1 MGLCGSCVVLFG
13 LSWAVC
19 EVVVEKMTTD
29 REVVALSAMQHA
41 AAEMALEARRQ
52 LKSLD
57 ELTRLA
63 LLQIRLASEHNESGQ
78 RATLET
84 MAVAMKQHRLGVRA
98 LSVRHSDGTLLLQ
111 QGNIP
116 TGGPSPIQELG
127 LSRPW
132 RNLETGEWYE
142 RYSLSLPGY
151 PDLIIRISL
160 DPVAL
165 SAELQ
170 RVLPPELSARAP
182 AVATLIRLSD
192 GAFVARSDSAERILA
207 DQPPLQPRSL
217 STFREREAGA
227 ARLISV
233 VNGRDSLI
241 GFRSMAD
248 LGIVASV
255 SATTDE
261 MMAFN
266 ELATRQVR
274 RVPLLLLPI
283 FFAISAIAMALAM
296 RRRANAAVASAS
308 RKAVAEAAARA
319 ELAELVRCS
328 PAMLYRGQLDCEGVY
343 SREYVTPNSLT
354 VTGWE
359 PEMLSDPERVWKLS
373 ADEDRHLRGTNYARA
388 LKLGRSSMDY
398 RFLRPDGG
406 YSWLR
411 NEALIVQRRT
421 DGGAT
426 VVGAVTNI
434 TRERELAAQGA
445 LQSRMA
451 TLGQLSTSLAHELT
465 QPITVIGM
473 SAAIARSMLEQLAPG
488 AELPRELWAQIDQIL
503 HQTDR
508 AGDMIRHLRTYGHA
522 DSGPLANV
530 DLEQAVTGAMTLTA
544 IPLRE
549 AGVDVRLDL
558 QAGIPMVRA
567 RMVQVEQVLVN
578 LIINARDAMRSMPA
592 DSRRLV
598 LSATGGSIIRLSVSD
613 TGPGVPPDS
622 MMRLFEAF
630 YTTKPPGH
638 GTGLG
643 LSLSQTMMRSFGG
656 EISVES
662 NASGAI
668 FTLEFQ
674 PAT

>member
-1 MGLCGSCVVLFG
+1 
-13 LSWAVC
+13 
-19 EVVVEKMTTD
+19 
-29 REVVALSAMQHA
+29 
-41 AAEMALEARRQ
+41 
-52 LKSLD
+52 
-57 ELTRLA
+57 
-63 LLQIRLASEHNESGQ
+63 
-78 RATLET
+78 
-84 MAVAMKQHRLGVRA
+84 
-98 LSVRHSDGTLLLQ
+98 
-111 QGNIP
+111 
-116 TGGPSPIQELG
+116 
-127 LSRPW
+127 
-132 RNLETGEWYE
+132 
-142 RYSLSLPGY
+142 
-151 PDLIIRISL
+151 
-160 DPVAL
+160 
-165 SAELQ
+165 
-170 RVLPPELSARAP
+170 
-182 AVATLIRLSD
+182 
-192 GAFVARSDSAERILA
+192 
-207 DQPPLQPRSL
+207 
-217 STFREREAGA
+217 
-227 ARLISV
+227 
-233 VNGRDSLI
+233 
-241 GFRSMAD
+241 
-248 LGIVASV
+248 
-255 SATTDE
+255 
-261 MMAFN
+261 
-266 ELATRQVR
+266 
-274 RVPLLLLPI
+274 
-283 FFAISAIAMALAM
+283 
-296 RRRANAAVASAS
+296 
-308 RKAVAEAAARA
+308 
-319 ELAELVRCS
+319 
-328 PAMLYRGQLDCEGVY
+328 
-343 SREYVTPNSLT
+343 
-354 VTGWE
+354 
-359 PEMLSDPERVWKLS
+359 
-373 ADEDRHLRGTNYARA
+373 
-388 LKLGRSSMDY
+388 
-398 RFLRPDGG
+398 
-406 YSWLR
+406 
-411 NEALIVQRRT
+411 
-421 DGGAT
+421 
-426 VVGAVTNI
+426 VTNI